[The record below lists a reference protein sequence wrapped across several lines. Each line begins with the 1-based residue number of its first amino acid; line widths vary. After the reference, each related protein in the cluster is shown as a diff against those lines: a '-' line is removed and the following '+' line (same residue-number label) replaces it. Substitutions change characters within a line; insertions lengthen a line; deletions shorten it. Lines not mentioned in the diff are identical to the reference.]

1 MRKVAILNSGT
12 GSRMGELT
20 ADRPK
25 CLVEIAPS
33 ETILS
38 RQVKAL
44 NDQGLKD
51 ILVTTGPFA
60 EKIKEHLDGG
70 FTGINFTYVNNPRY
84 AETNYIYSLLLAG
97 DRLNKDILLMHGDL
111 VFDWAVLEKL
121 LQSPH
126 EDAVL
131 VNPYVELP
139 EKDFKA
145 EIRGGLVKKIGVNV
159 FGAGCVFLVP
169 IYKLSR
175 ETFGKWLEEMK
186 VFKEKGCLDVYAEDA
201 LNNLLVDMSLYPVE
215 FKKEF
220 CTEIDDLEDLRLVR
234 EYLGGE
240 EG

>member
-1 MRKVAILNSGT
+1 MRKVVILNSGS

-20 ADRPK
+20 ASKPK

-44 NDQGLKD
+44 NDRGLKD

-60 EKIKEHLDGG
+60 EKIKAHLDGG
-70 FTGINFTYVNNPRY
+70 FPGINFAYVNNPRY

-97 DRLNKDILLMHGDL
+97 DRLNNDILLMHGDL
-111 VFDWAVLEKL
+111 VFDWVVLEKL

-145 EIRGGLVKKIGVNV
+145 EIRGGLVKKIGVNI
-159 FGAGCVFLVP
+159 FGAGCAFLVP

-175 ETFGKWLEEMK
+175 EAFGKWLEEMK
-186 VFKEKGCLDVYAEDA
+186 VFQEKGRLEVYAEDA
-201 LNNLLVDMSLYPVE
+201 LNNLLGDLSLYPVE

>member
-1 MRKVAILNSGT
+1 MRKVVILNSGT

-20 ADRPK
+20 ADKPK
-25 CLVEIAPS
+25 CLVEIAPF

-38 RQVKAL
+38 RQVRAL
-44 NDQGLKD
+44 KDLGLQD

-60 EKIKEHLDGG
+60 EKIRDHLEGS
-70 FTGINFTYVNNPRY
+70 FAGINFDYVNNPRY

-97 DRLNKDILLMHGDL
+97 DRLNGDVLLMHGDL
-111 VFDWAVLEKL
+111 VFDPAVLEKL
-121 LQSPH
+121 LQSSH

-131 VNPYVELP
+131 VNPYVEQP

-145 EIRGGLVKKIGVNV
+145 EIEGGLVKKIGVDV
-159 FGAGCVFLVP
+159 FGDRCAFLVP

-175 ETFGKWLEEMK
+175 DTFGKWLEEMK
-186 VFKEKGCLDVYAEDA
+186 VFMEKGRLEVYAEDA
-201 LNNLLVDMSLYPVE
+201 LNNLLGDLSLHPVE
-215 FKKEF
+215 FAKEF
-220 CTEIDDLEDLRLVR
+220 CTEIDDLEDLRMVR